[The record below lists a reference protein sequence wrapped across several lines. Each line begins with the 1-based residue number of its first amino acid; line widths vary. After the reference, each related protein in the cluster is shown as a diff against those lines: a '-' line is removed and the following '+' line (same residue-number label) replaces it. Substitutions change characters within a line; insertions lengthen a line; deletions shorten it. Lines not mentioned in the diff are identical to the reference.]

1 MALIVNDMSTNFN
14 LIISHA
20 EEKLIFTF
28 RQLTYKEKN
37 KIAALTT
44 RVEQGKAIVD
54 SSLTCFYVIKYGL
67 LEVEGLELE
76 GGVKWRLSKHDEDG
90 IQVNTDESIDALLN
104 TEVSNGLIWAAN
116 DMMGGIPSKIVNPLT
131 GREVAGL
138 EIVKLD
144 NSKKKS

>member
-1 MALIVNDMSTNFN
+1 MALIVNDMATKFN
-14 LIISHA
+14 LIITHN
-20 EEKLIFTF
+20 EEKLSFTF

-76 GGVKWRLSKHDEDG
+76 SGVKWRLEKQEEDG
-90 IQVNTDESIDALLN
+90 IKINTDESIDALLN

-116 DMMGGIPSKIVNPLT
+116 DMMSGIPSKIVNPLT
-131 GREVAGL
+131 GREVKGL
-138 EIVKLD
+138 EIVMLE

>member
-14 LIISHA
+14 LIISHGD
-20 EEKLIFTF
+20 EKLTFTF

-44 RVEQGKAIVD
+44 RLEQGKAVID

-67 LEVEGLELE
+67 LSVEGLEVSE
-76 GGVKWRLSKHDEDG
+76 GVQWKPKKIVEDG
-90 IQVNTDESIDALLN
+90 IEVNTDEAIDSLLN

-116 DMMGGIPSKIVNPLT
+116 DMMSGIPNKIINPLT
-131 GREVAGL
+131 GREVQGL

-144 NSKKKS
+144 NIKKKS